1 MLQIMIA
8 NIINMVIG
16 IGNSFLLPKFLSV
29 NSYAMIKTYAL
40 YITYASVFC
49 FGYNEGMY
57 LKYGGIGINKINK
70 NDLNKNFFNFFF
82 LEILTTII
90 IFIIGIIL
98 DNYIIK
104 AFAFGKFTFNIMGY
118 MKSLYQATGEFAL
131 YGIALN
137 VEKIGIFLF
146 NLILLFILKSDN
158 YYFYI
163 DLQVIVGL
171 FVTVYLFLVLQNK
184 LHFFKFIKIS
194 FSEIRDNISNGFILM
209 LGNFSSSIFT
219 GLDRWFVKILM
230 TSVNFAYYSFA
241 VSIQSLINVFI
252 TPITVSMYNYFCKG
266 IEDEYVQKIKN
277 YVVIW
282 GFAIISIGFPLK
294 WIVIKFLEKYIPSME
309 VFFILLAAQPFYAVI
324 KGIYV
329 NIYKAEKK
337 QNKYLVQMLVMTC
350 IGCLLN
356 MIFYYILHSMEAI
369 AYATLITSIIW
380 LIICEIDSKK
390 FRFKIN
396 EIISILIVLLTYII
410 ATYFLSALVGFV
422 IYIIIALITAFIF
435 MRSSICEIIKYMK
448 EFINNKKFYK
458 K

>member
-1 MLQIMIA
+1 MIA

-29 NSYAMIKTYAL
+29 NSYAMIKTYTL
-40 YITYASVFC
+40 YITYASIFC

-57 LKYGGIGINKINK
+57 LKYGGIGIDKINK
-70 NDLNKNFFNFFF
+70 KDLNDNFFNFSI

-90 IFIIGIIL
+90 IFIVGIIF

-104 AFAFGKFTFNIMGY
+104 AFAFGKFAFNIMGY
-118 MKSLYQATGEFAL
+118 MKSLYQATGEFGL

-137 VEKIGIFLF
+137 VEKIGVFLL
-146 NLILLFILKSDN
+146 NLILLFIVKSDN

-163 DLQVIVGL
+163 NIQVVIGL
-171 FVTVYLFLVLQNK
+171 FVSIYLFLILQKK
-184 LHFFKFIKIS
+184 LHFFRFSKVS
-194 FSEIRDNISNGFILM
+194 FSEMYENIADGFILM

-266 IEDEYVQKIKN
+266 IKDEYVIKIKN

-337 QNKYLVQMLVMTC
+337 QNKYLIQMIVMTC

-356 MIFYYILHSMEAI
+356 MIFYYISHSMESI
-369 AYATLITSIIW
+369 AYGTLITSIIW

-390 FRFKIN
+390 FRFKIKD
-396 EIISILIVLLTYII
+396 IIAIFIVLLTYMIT
-410 ATYFLSALVGFV
+410 TYFLSPLLGLIIYV
-422 IYIIIALITAFIF
+422 IVALITTFIF
-435 MRSSICEIIKYMK
+435 MKNSGYEIIQYIRY
-448 EFINNKKFYK
+448 FIKNRIFVKNNL
-458 K
+458 

>member
-1 MLQIMIA
+1 MIA

-16 IGNSFLLPKFLSV
+16 IGSSFLLPKFLSV
-29 NSYAMIKTYAL
+29 NSYAMIKTYTL
-40 YITYASVFC
+40 YITYASIFC

-70 NDLNKNFFNFFF
+70 KDLNANFFNFSI

-90 IFIIGIIL
+90 IFSVGVIF

-104 AFAFGKFTFNIMGY
+104 AFAFGKFAFNIMGY
-118 MKSLYQATGEFAL
+118 MKSLYQATGEFGL

-137 VEKIGIFLF
+137 VEKIGVFLL
-146 NLILLFILKSDN
+146 NLILLFVLKSDN

-163 DLQVIVGL
+163 NVQVIIGL
-171 FVTVYLFLVLQNK
+171 FVAVYLILILQNK
-184 LHFFKFIKIS
+184 LHFFEFSRVS
-194 FSEIRDNISNGFILM
+194 FSEIRKNIADGFILM

-230 TSVNFAYYSFA
+230 TSANFAYYSFA

-266 IEDEYVQKIKN
+266 IEYEYVKKIKN

-282 GFAIISIGFPLK
+282 GFAIISVGFPLK
-294 WIVIKFLEKYIPSME
+294 WIVVKFLEKYMPAME

-337 QNKYLVQMLVMTC
+337 QNKYLVQMIVMTC

-356 MIFYYILHSMEAI
+356 MMFYYISHSMEAI
-369 AYATLITSIIW
+369 AYGTLITSIIW
-380 LIICEIDSKK
+380 LIVCEIDSKK

-396 EIISILIVLLTYII
+396 DVIAIFIVLLTYMIT
-410 ATYFLSALVGFV
+410 TYFFSAFIGLI
-422 IYIIIALITAFIF
+422 IYVIIALITTFIF
-435 MRSSICEIIKYMK
+435 MRNSGYEIIKYVK
-448 EFINNKKFYK
+448 NFINNKIFLKNSL
-458 K
+458 